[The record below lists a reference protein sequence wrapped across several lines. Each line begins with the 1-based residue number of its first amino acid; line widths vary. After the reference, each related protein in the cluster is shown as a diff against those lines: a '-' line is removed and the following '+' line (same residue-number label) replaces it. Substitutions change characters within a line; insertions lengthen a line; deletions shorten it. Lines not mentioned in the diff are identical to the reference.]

1 MAQLR
6 HLDAE
11 AAEEQLRELALVG
24 QQAVATLA
32 SQARALRAWL
42 GLGLGLG
49 LGLALSL
56 SLSLSLI
63 RSLSPQHLPTHI
75 AHQPTWPL
83 TRARALLAPLHPFA
97 YPPRHTHTLH
107 TLHTLHHTCS
117 PSYVQERV
125 LVTLEAAVRA
135 ATKTAASTSAAA
147 EALSRKAPHELTELA
162 HLPT

>member
-97 YPPRHTHTLH
+97 YPPRHPHTPPYMLAELRAGARARH
-107 TLHTLHHTCS
+107 PRGRSARGH
-117 PSYVQERV
+117 QDRRV
-125 LVTLEAAVRA
+125 DID
-135 ATKTAASTSAAA
+135 
-147 EALSRKAPHELTELA
+147 SR
-162 HLPT
+162 

>member
-6 HLDAE
+6 RLDAE

-42 GLGLGLG
+42 GLGLGLA
-49 LGLALSL
+49 LTLTLTLTLSL
-56 SLSLSLI
+56 
-63 RSLSPQHLPTHI
+63 RLSPPHLPTHI

-83 TRARALLAPLHPFA
+83 TRARALLAPLHPLLT
-97 YPPRHTHTLH
+97 PPSP
-107 TLHTLHHTCS
+107 HTLHHTCS

-162 HLPT
+162 HLTT

>member
-6 HLDAE
+6 RLDAE

-42 GLGLGLG
+42 GLELG
-49 LGLALSL
+49 LGLALAL

-63 RSLSPQHLPTHI
+63 RSLSLSLSPPHLPTHI
-75 AHQPTWPL
+75 AHQLTWPL

-97 YPPRHTHTLH
+97 YPPRHPHTPPYMLAELRAGARARH
-107 TLHTLHHTCS
+107 PRGRSARGH
-117 PSYVQERV
+117 QDRRV
-125 LVTLEAAVRA
+125 DIG
-135 ATKTAASTSAAA
+135 
-147 EALSRKAPHELTELA
+147 SR
-162 HLPT
+162 